1 MNVAGAPA
9 PVFDE
14 RFELYSPGVG
24 VLIGKKY
31 VVLASAE
38 KRGKLLVASM
48 TILHIML
55 MIEF

>member
-24 VLIGKKY
+24 VLIGKKH
-31 VVLASAE
+31 VVIVSAE
-38 KRGKLLVASM
+38 KRTKLLVAM
-48 TILHIML
+48 PTLHVND
-55 MIEF
+55 